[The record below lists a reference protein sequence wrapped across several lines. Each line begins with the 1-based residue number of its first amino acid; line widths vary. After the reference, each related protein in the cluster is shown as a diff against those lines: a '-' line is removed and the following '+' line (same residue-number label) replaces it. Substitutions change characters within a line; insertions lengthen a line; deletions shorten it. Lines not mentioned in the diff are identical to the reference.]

1 MSRGYQGNI
10 KTLGFTTLAFFI
22 TFVVWFNMAPFMTTL
37 KKQFGLTNDEV
48 ALLAVANVTLTIP
61 ARVFIGMLVDR
72 FGPRRVFS
80 SLLIILSIPCFTFA
94 LSNSFTQL
102 MVSRIFLALIG
113 AGFVIGIRLV
123 SEWFTEKNV
132 GFAEGI
138 YGGWGNFG
146 SAAAAITL
154 PALAIL
160 FGGEEGW
167 RYAIA
172 LTGLISLVYGFLFL
186 RLVKDTPEGVTY
198 KKPKRSGALE
208 VTSYRDLIGLML
220 MSIPLFGILIFQSF
234 RLWDLDFISFNI
246 MMIIIITL
254 VVLFIYNLSKT
265 WNVNKDHLRQGVP
278 EKEKYS
284 FKQVA
289 ILNFAYF
296 CTFGSELAVVSM
308 LPQFFEETF
317 TLGVAQ
323 AGIIAGSFAFMNLMS
338 RPGGGWFSDKFG
350 RKRMLMIFLGGLAI
364 GYIGMALIGSSWPIW
379 VAVLVTISCSF
390 FVQAGEGAVF
400 AMVPL
405 IKKPVTG
412 QISGMV
418 GAYGNIGAVVF
429 LTIFTMVSPSLF
441 FIVIGLTAVVCF
453 LCIFFLEEPQ
463 TELAAAK
470 AKEKRRKETVPSI

>member
-1 MSRGYQGNI
+1 MNSGYQGNI
-10 KTLGFTTLAFFI
+10 RTLGFTTLAFFI

-37 KKQFGLTNDEV
+37 KSQFGLSNDEV

-61 ARVFIGMLVDR
+61 ARVLIGMLVDR
-72 FGPRRVFS
+72 FGPRRVYS
-80 SLLIILSIPCFTFA
+80 GLLIILSIPCFTFA

-102 MVSRIFLALIG
+102 MISRIFLALIG

-132 GFAEGI
+132 GFAEGV

-146 SAAAAITL
+146 SAAAAMTL
-154 PALAIL
+154 PTLAIL
-160 FGGEEGW
+160 FGGEDGW
-167 RYAIA
+167 RYAVG
-172 LTGLISLVYGFLFL
+172 LTGIISLIYGIIFL

-198 KKPKRSGALE
+198 KKPKKSGALE

-220 MSIPLFGILIFQSF
+220 MSIPVFGILIFQSF
-234 RLWDLDFISFNI
+234 RLWNLNFISFYVFV
-246 MMIIIITL
+246 IIL
-254 VVLFIYNLSKT
+254 VMLIALFLYNLQKI
-265 WNVNKDHLRQGVP
+265 WNVNKDHLRKGVP

-317 TLGVAQ
+317 SLGVAQ
-323 AGIIAGSFAFMNLMS
+323 AGLIASSFAFMNLMS
-338 RPGGGWFSDKFG
+338 RPSGGLLSDKFG
-350 RKRMLMIFLGGLAI
+350 RKKTLMIFTAGLAF

-379 VAVLVTISCSF
+379 LAVIITMCCSF
-390 FVQAGEGAVF
+390 FVQAGEGAVY
-400 AMVPL
+400 AMVPM

-418 GAYGNIGAVVF
+418 GAYGNIGSVIF
-429 LTIFTMVSPSLF
+429 LTIFTMVSPSVF
-441 FIVIGLTAVVCF
+441 FILIGLSAVVCF
-453 LCIFFLEEPQ
+453 LCMFFLEEPD
-463 TELAAAK
+463 TEEVTEK
-470 AKEKRRKETVPSI
+470 AKKPKTENVVSF

>member
-1 MSRGYQGNI
+1 MNSGYQGNI

-37 KKQFGLTNDEV
+37 KRQFGLSNDEV

-61 ARVFIGMLVDR
+61 ARVLIGMLVDR
-72 FGPRRVFS
+72 FGPRRVYS
-80 SLLIILSIPCFTFA
+80 GLLIILSIPCFTFA

-102 MVSRIFLALIG
+102 MISRIFLALIG

-132 GFAEGI
+132 GFAEGV

-146 SAAAAITL
+146 SAAAAMTL
-154 PALAIL
+154 PTLAIL
-160 FGGEEGW
+160 FGGEDGW
-167 RYAIA
+167 RYAVG
-172 LTGLISLVYGFLFL
+172 LTGIISLVYGILFL
-186 RLVKDTPEGVTY
+186 KLVKDTPNGVIY
-198 KKPKRSGALE
+198 KKPKKSGALE

-220 MSIPLFGILIFQSF
+220 MSIPVFGILIFQSY
-234 RLWDLDFISFNI
+234 RLWNLNFISSYVLV
-246 MMIIIITL
+246 II
-254 VVLFIYNLSKT
+254 VVLLIAIFLYNLRKI
-265 WNVNKDHLRQGVP
+265 WHVNKDHLRKGVP

-317 TLGVAQ
+317 SLGVAQ
-323 AGIIAGSFAFMNLMS
+323 AGLIASSFAFMNLMS
-338 RPGGGWFSDKFG
+338 RPSGGLLSDKFG
-350 RKRMLMIFLGGLAI
+350 RKKTLMIFTAGLAF

-379 VAVLVTISCSF
+379 LAVIITMCCSF
-390 FVQAGEGAVF
+390 FVQAGEGAVY
-400 AMVPL
+400 AMVPM

-418 GAYGNIGAVVF
+418 GAYGNIGSVIF
-429 LTIFTMVSPSLF
+429 LTIFTMVSPSIF
-441 FIVIGLTAVVCF
+441 FILIGLSAVVCF
-453 LCIFFLEEPQ
+453 LCMFFLEEPD
-463 TELAAAK
+463 TEEVTEK
-470 AKEKRRKETVPSI
+470 AKKPKTKNVVSF